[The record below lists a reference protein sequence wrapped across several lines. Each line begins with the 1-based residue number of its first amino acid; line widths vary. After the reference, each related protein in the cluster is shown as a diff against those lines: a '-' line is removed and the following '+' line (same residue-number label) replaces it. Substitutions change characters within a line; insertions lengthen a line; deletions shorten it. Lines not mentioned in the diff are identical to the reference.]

1 MKIIIN
7 ILIGLMFI
15 TLVPMIIGYIWEL
28 LLNVYDM
35 IRGNCSVR
43 DGSKLVESLWKYFV
57 VILVLFVLCLIVLVL
72 SVIFRVFTIGMVIK

>member
-7 ILIGLMFI
+7 VLIGLMFI
-15 TLVPMIIGYIWEL
+15 ALIPMIIGYVWEL

-43 DGSKLVESLWKYFV
+43 DDSKFMESLWKYFV
-57 VILVLFVLCLIVLVL
+57 VILVLFVICLIVLVL
-72 SVIFRVFTIGMVIK
+72 SIIFRSFTTGVTL

>member
-7 ILIGLMFI
+7 VLIGLMFI
-15 TLVPMIIGYIWEL
+15 ALIPMIIGYVWEL

-43 DGSKLVESLWKYFV
+43 DDSKFIESLWKYFV
-57 VILVLFVLCLIVLVL
+57 VILVLFVICLIVLVL
-72 SVIFRVFTIGMVIK
+72 SIIFRSFTTGVTL

>member
-15 TLVPMIIGYIWEL
+15 GLIPMIIGYVWEL

-43 DGSKLVESLWKYFV
+43 DDSKFIESLWKYFV
-57 VILVLFVLCLIVLVL
+57 VILVLFIICLIVLVL
-72 SVIFRVFTIGMVIK
+72 SIIFRSFTTGVML

>member
-15 TLVPMIIGYIWEL
+15 ALIPMIIGYVWEL

-43 DGSKLVESLWKYFV
+43 DDSKFIESLWKYFI
-57 VILVLFVLCLIVLVL
+57 VILVLFVICLIVLVL
-72 SVIFRVFTIGMVIK
+72 SIIFRSFTTGVTL

>member
-15 TLVPMIIGYIWEL
+15 ALIPMIIGYVWEL

-43 DGSKLVESLWKYFV
+43 DDSKFIESLWKYFV
-57 VILVLFVLCLIVLVL
+57 VILVLFVICLIVLVL
-72 SVIFRVFTIGMVIK
+72 SIIFRSFTTGVTL